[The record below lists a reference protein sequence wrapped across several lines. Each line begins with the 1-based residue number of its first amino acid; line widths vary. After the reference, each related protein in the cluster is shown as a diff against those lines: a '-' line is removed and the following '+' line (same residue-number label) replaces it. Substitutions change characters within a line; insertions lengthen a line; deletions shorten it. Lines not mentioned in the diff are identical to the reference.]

1 MSVWSQGRVTLGQP
15 ALGRASPE
23 DSTLTLPSP
32 CGASPLTSRGVS
44 GSVATAAAVPAPG
57 GPQRIRL
64 KLKDGARSTVRAAPA
79 GHAEPEPAGTLR
91 AADTEGQAAGWPA
104 CGLRTFV
111 SPKVVA
117 VRELRGNKARDSGGP
132 L

>member
-23 DSTLTLPSP
+23 ASTLTLPSP
-32 CGASPLTSRGVS
+32 CGASPLTSGGVS

-64 KLKDGARSTVRAAPA
+64 KLKDGAHGTVRAAPA

-91 AADTEGQAAGWPA
+91 AADTEGQAAGWDL
-104 CGLRTFV
+104 GTFV